1 LSDVF
6 FTFVYFAL
14 RVFFMSLKNTLLSA
28 AVVGISSGSV
38 LAEAGDSKTS
48 ASSMHAHLPKD
59 GVQCFGTNTCKGTA
73 SCAVTKEQ
81 IKVANE
87 VFKNKFL
94 SAKPHDCG
102 GVNSCGASTGNLD
115 WVKKAN
121 AKECFQAGGF
131 VFEKSVDKKS
141 KKDVLVIKKS

>member
-1 LSDVF
+1 
-6 FTFVYFAL
+6 
-14 RVFFMSLKNTLLSA
+14 MSLKNALLSA
-28 AVVGISSGSV
+28 AVVGISTGSA
-38 LAEAGDSKTS
+38 LAEAAEAKATL
-48 ASSMHAHLPKD
+48 SSMDAHLPKD
-59 GVQCFGTNTCKGTA
+59 GVQCFGANTCKGTA

-94 SAKPHDCG
+94 NAKPHDCG
-102 GVNSCGASTGNLD
+102 SMNSCGASTGNLD

-131 VFEKSVDKKS
+131 VFEKGVDKKT